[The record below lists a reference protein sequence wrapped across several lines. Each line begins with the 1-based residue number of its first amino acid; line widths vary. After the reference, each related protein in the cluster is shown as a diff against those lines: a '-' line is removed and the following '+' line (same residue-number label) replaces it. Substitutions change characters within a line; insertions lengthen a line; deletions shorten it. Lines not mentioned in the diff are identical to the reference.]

1 MAFIYSGVSLGGG
14 VDLHLGFY
22 PVLTPPVL
30 TDLNIKENANIS
42 QEGRGQWAVYYTT
55 PQSFKLTFSYLLAQQ
70 LWELDCSIDC
80 LVH

>member
-30 TDLNIKENANIS
+30 TNLNIKENEN
-42 QEGRGQWAVYYTT
+42 QGGRGQWAVYYTS
-55 PQSFKLTFSYLLAQQ
+55 PQSFKLTFSYSLA
-70 LWELDCSIDC
+70 
-80 LVH
+80 